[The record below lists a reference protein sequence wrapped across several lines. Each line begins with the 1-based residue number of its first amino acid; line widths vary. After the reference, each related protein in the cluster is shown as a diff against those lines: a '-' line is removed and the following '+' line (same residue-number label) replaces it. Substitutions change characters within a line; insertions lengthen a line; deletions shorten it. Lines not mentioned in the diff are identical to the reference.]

1 MKITEMLDLGKE
13 HTRSTW
19 DQHADQGHLREIAL
33 NIWGE
38 DSHGMMTSF
47 EPSDSLLM
55 KYENN
60 ILNCEKALRD
70 NRVLDMGCNHGL
82 YSYMAMRHGASHV
95 VGVEPRGMFVKGLNA
110 FADQNNFPME
120 FRRGYDVDIARLVR
134 EHSIDTVMLMSVDD
148 ITGWE
153 SMMYDIRKSNVQ
165 WLIMQVSTLP
175 DSWLDFTKDIF
186 DYANTGAGMPVGF
199 TLHYEKHNTTT
210 RSGIHPMHRDT
221 ADPDTGY
228 QHMRPNGKLDMEQSQ
243 VIQSLRSRQYM
254 RKFIDHVGFKVE
266 SSKVQETPIANSP
279 NRSASSGL
287 YQWYLLKN
295 EK

>member
-1 MKITEMLDLGKE
+1 MKITGVLGLGKE

-19 DQHADQGHLREIAL
+19 DQHVDQGHLREMAL

-38 DSHGMMTSF
+38 DSSGMMTDF

-60 ILNCEKALRD
+60 IMNCEKALRD

-82 YSYMAMRHGASHV
+82 YSYMAMRHGAGHV
-95 VGVEPRGMFVKGLNA
+95 VGVEPRGLFVNGLNT
-110 FADQNNFPME
+110 FADQNDLPME
-120 FRRGYDVDIARLVR
+120 FHRGYDTDTARLVR

-153 SMMYDIRKSNVQ
+153 SMMYDIRKSDVQ
-165 WLIMQVSTLP
+165 WLIMQVTTLP
-175 DSWLDFTKDIF
+175 DPWLGFNEDIF
-186 DYANTGAGMPVGF
+186 NYAKTGAGMPVGF
-199 TLHYEKHNTTT
+199 TLHYEAHNSNT
-210 RSGIHPMHRDT
+210 RSGMNPMHRDM

-228 QHMRPNGKLDMEQSQ
+228 QHIGPDGKLDMESSH
-243 VIQSLRSRQYM
+243 VIHSLRSRQYM
-254 RKFIDHVGFKVE
+254 RKFIDHVGFTVE

-279 NRSASSGL
+279 SRSASNGL
-287 YQWYLLKN
+287 YQWYLLRNK
-295 EK
+295 K